1 MKIGAMSFETMTS
14 VAEFPYNERKDAK
27 YKDQSGAIA
36 SRISDDS

>member
-1 MKIGAMSFETMTS
+1 MTS

-36 SRISDDS
+36 SRISGDS